1 VRPLTF
7 VVNQAS
13 GGRRGTWL
21 LKHLSLRLPAD
32 RVHELPGVD
41 LGALAAAASEDGS
54 AIIACGGDGTAA
66 ACLEA
71 SWRPGDRPMAPVGIL
86 PLGTGNDLARYLGW
100 GGKAADS
107 TSLDGL
113 LVRLQN
119 ARTSAHDRWVVEG
132 PAGSIAWFNY
142 LSIGTDARIA
152 MRFHRLRRH
161 HPGLFRSQAVNR
173 MLYACLALSET
184 QRPLGSRL
192 AVDGQHLPEWS
203 RAVVLTNIPSYAGG
217 VALGEGIHPVDGHLD
232 AYVLGPGAAL
242 GLAAGGV
249 RRPLCLGSLAQ
260 VDFTLREALVM
271 QIDGEPSVA
280 PPGRYCI
287 RRVGMVR
294 VLVAR

>member
-1 VRPLTF
+1 
-7 VVNQAS
+7 
-13 GGRRGTWL
+13 
-21 LKHLSLRLPAD
+21 
-32 RVHELPGVD
+32 
-41 LGALAAAASEDGS
+41 
-54 AIIACGGDGTAA
+54 
-66 ACLEA
+66 
-71 SWRPGDRPMAPVGIL
+71 MAPVGIL
-86 PLGTGNDLARYLGW
+86 PLGTGNDLARHLGW
-100 GGKAADS
+100 GGKSADS

-161 HPGLFRSQAVNR
+161 HPVLFRSPAINR
-173 MLYACLALSET
+173 MLYAGLALSET
-184 QRPLGSRL
+184 QRPIGGRL
-192 AVDGQHLPEWS
+192 ELAGHQLPKWS
-203 RAVVLTNIPSYAGG
+203 RAVVLANIPSYAGG
-217 VALGEGIHPVDGHLD
+217 VTLGEGIHPVDGHLD

-249 RRPLCLGSLAQ
+249 RRPHSLGSLAQ
-260 VDFTLREALVM
+260 VDFTLKDSLVM
-271 QIDGEPSVA
+271 QIDGEPSLA
-280 PPGRYCI
+280 PPGHYCV

>member
-13 GGRRGTWL
+13 GGRRGSWL
-21 LKHLSLRLPAD
+21 LKHLRLRLPSQ
-32 RVHELPGVD
+32 RIHELPGVD
-41 LGALAAAASEDGS
+41 LGAVAAAASEDGS

-71 SWRPGDRPMAPVGIL
+71 SWRPGDRPMAPVGVI
-86 PLGTGNDLARYLGW
+86 PLGTGNDLARHLGW
-100 GGKAADS
+100 GGRAADAA
-107 TSLDGL
+107 SLDGL

-132 PAGSIAWFNY
+132 PSGAIAWFNY

-161 HPGLFRSQAVNR
+161 HPSLFRSPAVNR
-173 MLYACLALSET
+173 LLYAGLALSET
-184 QRPLGSRL
+184 QRPLAGRLVLPGS
-192 AVDGQHLPEWS
+192 HLPDWT
-203 RAVVLTNIPSYAGG
+203 RAVVFANIPSYAGG
-217 VALGEGIHPVDGHLD
+217 VALGEDIHPVDGHLGGF
-232 AYVLGPGAAL
+232 VLGPGAAL

-249 RRPLCLGSLAQ
+249 RRPHSLGSHAQ
-260 VDFTLREALVM
+260 VDFILTQALVM
-271 QIDGEPSVA
+271 QIDGEPSLA
-280 PPGRYCI
+280 PPGRYCL